1 MISSVPEWVERT
13 FWPLSRCKKKNRF
26 MNTAKEK
33 TRSLDKALKLLT
45 YGNYIVTTRVPAEK
59 LDTRDEDY
67 VAAGT
72 VSWAMQSSFEPPMIT
87 LAVRKD
93 SDLRE
98 TMERAGSF
106 VLTILGK
113 KDREL
118 VGRFR
123 GDSDIGDDQING
135 IGYSAGPETG
145 NPVIEAGIAHFEC
158 EVSDRLESDGDHV
171 LVVGRIVN
179 VRENQEG
186 TDPLYEW
193 ETGFQYGGVE
203 FS

>member
-1 MISSVPEWVERT
+1 
-13 FWPLSRCKKKNRF
+13 
-26 MNTAKEK
+26 MNTTKEK
-33 TRSLDKALKLLT
+33 THSLDKALKLLT
-45 YGNYIVTTRVPAEK
+45 YGNYIVTTRMPAKQLE
-59 LDTRDEDY
+59 TRDKDY
-67 VAAGT
+67 LAAGT

-87 LAVRKD
+87 VAIRKD

-106 VLTILGK
+106 ALTILGE

-123 GDSDIGDDQING
+123 GDSDISDDQING
-135 IGYSAGPETG
+135 IGYTDGPETG
-145 NPVIEAGIAHFEC
+145 NPLIEAGIAHFEC
-158 EVSDRLESDGDHV
+158 EVNERLDSDGDHV
-171 LVVGRIVN
+171 LFVGRIVN
-179 VRENQEG
+179 VRENQEDA
-186 TDPLYEW
+186 DPLYEW